1 MSRGRQDPRIRKLRR
16 LIAHPAT
23 SAEERA
29 AARSAIDRLT
39 LADVPAPAP
48 APDPQVTAPAAPDP
62 PEIANEWNPGPWIHE
77 KTLDNA
83 WAGD

>member
-1 MSRGRQDPRIRKLRR
+1 MKDPQKKLRALRR

-39 LADVPAPAP
+39 MADVPAP
-48 APDPQVTAPAAPDP
+48 APDPQVTAPAAPAPDP
-62 PEIANEWNPGPWIHE
+62 PEIANEWNPGPWIGE

>member
-1 MSRGRQDPRIRKLRR
+1 MRRSRQDSRLRKLRR

-39 LADVPAPAP
+39 LADVPATATQG
-48 APDPQVTAPAAPDP
+48 PQGTLDP
-62 PEIANEWNPGPWIHE
+62 PEIANEWNPGPWIGE

-83 WAGD
+83 WNGG

>member
-1 MSRGRQDPRIRKLRR
+1 MRRSRQDPRIGKLRR

-29 AARSAIDRLT
+29 AAVAALDRLT
-39 LADVPAPAP
+39 AAAPADVPAPAP
-48 APDPQVTAPAAPDP
+48 DPQAAPDP
-62 PEIANEWNPGPWIHE
+62 PEIANEWNPGPWIGE

>member
-39 LADVPAPAP
+39 LADVPAPS
-48 APDPQVTAPAAPDP
+48 PDPQVTAPAPDP
-62 PEIANEWNPGPWIHE
+62 PEIANEWNPGPWIGE

>member
-1 MSRGRQDPRIRKLRR
+1 MRRREDPRIAKLRR

-29 AARSAIDRLT
+29 AARSAMDRLIAAAP
-39 LADVPAPAP
+39 ADVPAPAP
-48 APDPQVTAPAAPDP
+48 QAPDP

-77 KTLDNA
+77 RTLDNA

>member
-1 MSRGRQDPRIRKLRR
+1 MRRSCQDPRIRKLRR

-48 APDPQVTAPAAPDP
+48 QDPQVTALAAPDP
-62 PEIANEWNPGPWIHE
+62 PEIANEWNPGPWIGE

>member
-1 MSRGRQDPRIRKLRR
+1 MQDPQKKLRALRR

-39 LADVPAPAP
+39 LADVPATATQG
-48 APDPQVTAPAAPDP
+48 PQVTAPAAPDP
-62 PEIANEWNPGPWIHE
+62 PEIANEWNPGPWIGE